1 MSTETTPTPPV
12 PAAGEQPKPQA
23 PTPAAPTATEKP
35 TQGDPA
41 DTPLGQPGL
50 KALQAERDR
59 VTALENELKGLKP
72 LKEQMD
78 ALRGVFG
85 DKAGDPERDI
95 VSTLQEQVA
104 AMQRDTLVERVA
116 RSHSITDDADVDLLR
131 NAKDEAT
138 MLRLAERL
146 KASNAT
152 PTVPAPDPS
161 QGSAPLTPQA
171 AADAEYA
178 AFYPQTSK

>member
-1 MSTETTPTPPV
+1 MSDTTTPAQ
-12 PAAGEQPKPQA
+12 PAAPVVEQPKPA
-23 PTPAAPTATEKP
+23 APAAPEQTA
-35 TQGDPA
+35 QRDAA
-41 DTPLGQPGL
+41 DAPLGQPGL

-85 DKAGDPERDI
+85 DKAADPGKDI
-95 VSTLQEQVA
+95 VTTLQEQVA
-104 AMQRDTLVERVA
+104 EMRRDTLVERVA
-116 RSHSITDDADVDLLR
+116 RSHSINDDADVDLLR

-146 KASNAT
+146 KASNAA
-152 PTVPAPDPS
+152 PTSPAPDPS
-161 QGSAPLTPQA
+161 QGSAPLSEEA
-171 AADAEYA
+171 AADAAYQ
-178 AFYPQTSK
+178 AFFPNSSK

>member
-1 MSTETTPTPPV
+1 MSDTTTPAQ
-12 PAAGEQPKPQA
+12 PAAPVAEQPKPA
-23 PTPAAPTATEKP
+23 APAAPVDTDGLVQRDA
-35 TQGDPA
+35 A
-41 DTPLGQPGL
+41 DAPLGQPGL

-59 VTALENELKGLKP
+59 VTTLENELRSLKP

-85 DKAGDPERDI
+85 DKAADPGKDI
-95 VSTLQEQVA
+95 VTTLQEQVA

-116 RSHSITDDADVDLLR
+116 RSHSITDDTDVDLLR

-146 KASNAT
+146 KGSNT
-152 PTVPAPDPS
+152 GPTSPAPDPS
-161 QGSAPLTPQA
+161 QGSAPIGEQA
-171 AADAEYA
+171 AQDAAYA
-178 AFYPQTSK
+178 AFFPNTPR

>member
-1 MSTETTPTPPV
+1 MTMSDTTTPAT
-12 PAAGEQPKPQA
+12 PAAPVAEQPKPA
-23 PTPAAPTATEKP
+23 APAAPEPTE
-35 TQGDPA
+35 QRDAA
-41 DTPLGQPGL
+41 DAPLGQPGL

-59 VTALENELKGLKP
+59 VTALENELRGLKP

-85 DKAGDPERDI
+85 DKAADPGKDI
-95 VSTLQEQVA
+95 VTTLQEQVA

-116 RSHSITDDADVDLLR
+116 RSHSITDDTDVDLLR

-146 KASNAT
+146 KASNAA
-152 PTVPAPDPS
+152 PTSPAHDPS
-161 QGSAPLTPQA
+161 QGSAPISEAA
-171 AADAEYA
+171 AADAAYQ
-178 AFYPQTSK
+178 AFFPTHPSK